1 MRIEKMK
8 MDKIEWKNIVS
19 GYKLVI
25 LIGMVVIL
33 GSMYLSFKRV
43 EPENERKTASGI
55 NVVNTKVK
63 EEEEITEENARKAA
77 VEQFKR
83 LGEKRVKSNQLKVQK
98 IVRKEVEYYYI
109 TSEKNTLEI
118 QIKGGMITKINSASV
133 EE

>member
-1 MRIEKMK
+1 MK
-8 MDKIEWKNIVS
+8 MDKIKWKNLIN
-19 GYKLVI
+19 GYKLAM
-25 LIGMVVIL
+25 LIGIVVIL
-33 GSMYLSFKRV
+33 SSIYLGFKRV
-43 EPENERKTASGI
+43 DSGNERKTASGI

>member
-1 MRIEKMK
+1 MK

>member
-1 MRIEKMK
+1 MK

-25 LIGMVVIL
+25 LIGMFVIL